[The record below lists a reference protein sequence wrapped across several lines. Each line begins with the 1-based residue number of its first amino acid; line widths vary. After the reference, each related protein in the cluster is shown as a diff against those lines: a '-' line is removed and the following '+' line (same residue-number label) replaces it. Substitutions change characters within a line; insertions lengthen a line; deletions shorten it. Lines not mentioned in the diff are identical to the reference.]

1 MNEKS
6 SPSNRAPLKKYEHY
20 EDVPR
25 GEWFIIS
32 EIRDPLYGYRWH
44 EGGSPDLYISRK
56 ITEGR
61 EEHEFDDIPSI
72 EEGTLR
78 GLARFLSGN
87 YRVSEDYRVFRG
99 RAASAMDDGFPCFR
113 SYTDIPA
120 DGQDDGW
127 YTISGVGGGLCCHR
141 GRLGVYIAEE
151 PPDAW
156 GEGRMADDCN
166 PDPTFYY
173 MELYDVVRFFGGK
186 DAVFE
191 FPVFEVY
198 DEAYSVSDEWIQ
210 LGSIIASDHS
220 EEAETRVLGC
230 LDDTEDMAIKLECH
244 SSPIRITYKEL
255 MVLRAFMR
263 EEALSLEELNAS
275 YLKRGLTAMG
285 EVKEGGQTV

>member
-1 MNEKS
+1 MKELKS
-6 SPSNRAPLKKYEHY
+6 YAHY
-20 EDVPR
+20 EDAPR
-25 GEWFIIS
+25 GEWFLIS
-32 EIRDPLYGYRWH
+32 NAKGGLYGYRWH
-44 EGGSPDLYISRK
+44 EEGSPDLYISRK

-61 EEHEFDDIPSI
+61 EDHEFDEIPSI

-87 YRVSEDYRVFRG
+87 YRVSEDHVVLRG
-99 RAASAMDDGFPCFR
+99 RGASVMDDGFPCFR

-120 DGQDDGW
+120 DRQDDGW

-141 GRLGVYIAEE
+141 GRLGIYIAEE

-156 GEGRMADDCN
+156 GEDRMADDCN

-173 MELYDVVRFFGGK
+173 VELYEVVRFLGGK

-191 FPVFEVY
+191 FPSYEVLEDAPY
-198 DEAYSVSDEWIQ
+198 DEWIQ
-210 LGSIIASDHS
+210 LGSAIPATHTS
-220 EEAETRVLGC
+220 EPETRVLGC

-244 SSPIRITYKEL
+244 ASPIRITYKEL
-255 MVLRAFMR
+255 LVLQAFMR
-263 EEALSLEELNAS
+263 EEALSLDELSAS

>member
-32 EIRDPLYGYRWH
+32 DIYGPLYGYRWH
-44 EGGSPDLYISRK
+44 EDGSPDLYISRK

-61 EEHEFDDIPSI
+61 EEHEFGDIPSI

-87 YRVSEDYRVFRG
+87 YRVSEDHVVFRG
-99 RAASAMDDGFPCFR
+99 RGASVMDDGFPCFR

-141 GRLGVYIAEE
+141 GRLGIYIAEE

-173 MELYDVVRFFGGK
+173 MELHDVVRLFGGR
-186 DAVFE
+186 DEVFE
-191 FPVFEVY
+191 FPSYEVLE
-198 DEAYSVSDEWIQ
+198 DAPQDEWIQ
-210 LGSIIASDHS
+210 LGPVIPAQCS
-220 EEAETRVLGC
+220 EDVETRVLGC
-230 LDDTEDMAIKLECH
+230 VDDTEAMTIILEQH
-244 SSPIRITYKEL
+244 ASPIRITYIEL
-255 MVLRAFMR
+255 LVLRDFMR
-263 EEALSLEELNAS
+263 EEGLSLEELSAS